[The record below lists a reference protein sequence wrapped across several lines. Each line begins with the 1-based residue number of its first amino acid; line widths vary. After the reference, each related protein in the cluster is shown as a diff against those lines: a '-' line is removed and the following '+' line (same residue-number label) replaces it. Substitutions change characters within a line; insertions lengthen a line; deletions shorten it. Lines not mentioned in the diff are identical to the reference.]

1 MGDTAAVFNDL
12 KEHKCEQREARAAVN
27 AQALAKLGIPAREQS
42 KNVFRIDT
50 EYGVV
55 MYYVSSNT
63 WQHKGKVARGTAQDL
78 KNWLNKR
85 SML

>member
-1 MGDTAAVFNDL
+1 MGDMAAVFNDL
-12 KEHKCEQREARAAVN
+12 KEYKREQREARAVVN
-27 AQALAKLGIPAREQS
+27 MQALEKLGIAAREQS

-50 EYGVV
+50 EYGTV

-63 WQHKGKVARGTAQDL
+63 WQHKGKVARGTSQDL
-78 KNWLNKR
+78 KNWLTKR